1 MPSPMLDIAADL
13 HSACSPLLPE
23 PGIQRFQLV
32 GPDPI
37 PSSACARARD
47 AARDAKGRFAKGH
60 SGNPKGRPRGI
71 RNPRRR
77 PLGLLLRQAR
87 PGTLAPLVRRKR
99 YLRLPVLSLV
109 LPPARRPD
117 PGERLGIDFARMRSA
132 AEIAA
137 AIGKALTAVSR
148 GEITPSEGLRLA
160 RRARKP
166 LRALR
171 RKLWRG
177 IARLEA
183 LRRGA
188 SAPANS
194 LFRNSLFANSRFNRE
209 KFPVLRESRPMPSLR
224 LTGVRHS
231 VDNPPIQGVPRK
243 GLREASPPKPLEPD
257 PGRTGVGIGTL
268 RRVPIPHIARSGSS
282 QPETDHARFRSSADR
297 RAQSQWRRA
306 ACHDGLVPV
315 VAKNPCVG
323 PPAWRHPGGDA
334 RDRSGAER
342 QRAGGARLR
351 HLGSVFR
358 SGG

>member
-1 MPSPMLDIAADL
+1 MLDIAADL

-32 GPDPI
+32 DPDPI
-37 PSSACARARD
+37 PSRAGARAGSAAQRD
-47 AARDAKGRFAKGH
+47 ATRDAKGRFAKGH

-99 YLRLPVLSLV
+99 YLLRPVLSLV

-148 GEITPSEGLRLA
+148 GEITPREGLHLA

-183 LRRGA
+183 LRCGA

-194 LFRNSLFANSRFNRE
+194 LFTNSLFANSRFNRG
-209 KFPVLRESRPMPSLR
+209 KFPVLRESRPMPRLR
-224 LTGVRHS
+224 LTGARHS

-243 GLREASPPKPLEPD
+243 GLREARPPKPLEPD
-257 PGRTGVGIGTL
+257 PGRAGVGIGTL
-268 RRVPIPHIARSGSS
+268 HSTETHIDRSGSS
-282 QPETDHARFRSSADR
+282 QR
-297 RAQSQWRRA
+297 RPRCPIPPPCRPRA
-306 ACHDGLVPV
+306 KPMPWSRMSRPV
-315 VAKNPCVG
+315 M
-323 PPAWRHPGGDA
+323 
-334 RDRSGAER
+334 
-342 QRAGGARLR
+342 
-351 HLGSVFR
+351 
-358 SGG
+358 

>member
-1 MPSPMLDIAADL
+1 MPEIAADL
-13 HSACSPLLPE
+13 QLACSPLLPE
-23 PGIQRFQLV
+23 ARIWEFQLL

-37 PSSACARARD
+37 PSRACARAID

-99 YLRLPVLSLV
+99 YLLRPVLSLV

-194 LFRNSLFANSRFNRE
+194 LFRNSLFANSRFNRG

-231 VDNPPIQGVPRK
+231 VDNPPIQGVPR
-243 GLREASPPKPLEPD
+243 E
-257 PGRTGVGIGTL
+257 
-268 RRVPIPHIARSGSS
+268 
-282 QPETDHARFRSSADR
+282 
-297 RAQSQWRRA
+297 
-306 ACHDGLVPV
+306 
-315 VAKNPCVG
+315 
-323 PPAWRHPGGDA
+323 
-334 RDRSGAER
+334 GAEMR
-342 QRAGGARLR
+342 
-351 HLGSVFR
+351 
-358 SGG
+358 

>member
-1 MPSPMLDIAADL
+1 MLDIAADL

-23 PGIQRFQLV
+23 AESEESQSLD
-32 GPDPI
+32 PDPI
-37 PSSACARARD
+37 PSRACPRAKDAARD
-47 AARDAKGRFAKGH
+47 APRDAKGRFAKGH
-60 SGNPKGRPRGI
+60 SGNPTGRPRGI

-77 PLGLLLRQAR
+77 PLALLLRQAR

-99 YLRLPVLSLV
+99 YLRLPVLRLV
-109 LPPARRPD
+109 LPQPARRPD

-171 RKLWRG
+171 RKLWRD

-194 LFRNSLFANSRFNRE
+194 LSANSLFANSLFNRE
-209 KFPVLRESRPMPSLR
+209 KFPVLRESRPMLRLR

-231 VDNPPIQGVPRK
+231 VDNPPIQGVPWK

-257 PGRTGVGIGTL
+257 PGRTGVGIGT
-268 RRVPIPHIARSGSS
+268 PI
-282 QPETDHARFRSSADR
+282 
-297 RAQSQWRRA
+297 
-306 ACHDGLVPV
+306 
-315 VAKNPCVG
+315 
-323 PPAWRHPGGDA
+323 
-334 RDRSGAER
+334 
-342 QRAGGARLR
+342 
-351 HLGSVFR
+351 
-358 SGG
+358 

>member
-1 MPSPMLDIAADL
+1 MPEIAADL
-13 HSACSPLLPE
+13 HLACSGLLPE
-23 PGIQRFQLV
+23 TGIQEFQSL

-37 PSSACARARD
+37 PPRACARARD
-47 AARDAKGRFAKGH
+47 AARDANGRFAKGH

-87 PGTLAPLVRRKR
+87 PGTLAPLVKRKR
-99 YLRLPVLSLV
+99 YLRLPVLRLI
-109 LPPARRPD
+109 LPQPARQPD

-183 LRRGA
+183 LRCGA
-188 SAPANS
+188 
-194 LFRNSLFANSRFNRE
+194 
-209 KFPVLRESRPMPSLR
+209 
-224 LTGVRHS
+224 
-231 VDNPPIQGVPRK
+231 
-243 GLREASPPKPLEPD
+243 
-257 PGRTGVGIGTL
+257 
-268 RRVPIPHIARSGSS
+268 
-282 QPETDHARFRSSADR
+282 
-297 RAQSQWRRA
+297 
-306 ACHDGLVPV
+306 
-315 VAKNPCVG
+315 
-323 PPAWRHPGGDA
+323 
-334 RDRSGAER
+334 
-342 QRAGGARLR
+342 
-351 HLGSVFR
+351 
-358 SGG
+358 

>member
-1 MPSPMLDIAADL
+1 MLDIAADL

-23 PGIQRFQLV
+23 AESEESQSL

-37 PSSACARARD
+37 PSRACAHAEDAARD
-47 AARDAKGRFAKGH
+47 APRDAKGRFAKGH

-77 PLGLLLRQAR
+77 PLVLLRQAR

-99 YLRLPVLSLV
+99 YLLRPVLSLV
-109 LPPARRPD
+109 LPPARQPD
-117 PGERLGIDFARMRSA
+117 PGERIGIDFARMRSA

-137 AIGKALTAVSR
+137 AIGKALAAVSR

-171 RKLWRG
+171 RKLWRDL
-177 IARLEA
+177 ARLEA
-183 LRRGA
+183 LCRSA

-194 LFRNSLFANSRFNRE
+194 LFTNSLFAHSLFNRE
-209 KFPVLRESRPMPSLR
+209 KFAVRRESRPMLRLR

-257 PGRTGVGIGTL
+257 PGRAGVGIGTL
-268 RRVPIPHIARSGSS
+268 HSTEPHIARSGSS
-282 QPETDHARFRSSADR
+282 QPETDHARFR
-297 RAQSQWRRA
+297 
-306 ACHDGLVPV
+306 
-315 VAKNPCVG
+315 
-323 PPAWRHPGGDA
+323 PPAVQLAQRKRRGAARHP
-334 RDRSGAER
+334 S
-342 QRAGGARLR
+342 
-351 HLGSVFR
+351 
-358 SGG
+358 

>member
-1 MPSPMLDIAADL
+1 MLDIAADL

-23 PGIQRFQLV
+23 AGIQEFQQL

-37 PSSACARARD
+37 PSRAGARARNAAQGD
-47 AARDAKGRFAKGH
+47 ATRDAKGCFAKGH

-87 PGTLAPLVRRKR
+87 PGTLAPLVRRKP
-99 YLRLPVLSLV
+99 YLLRPVLSLV

-148 GEITPSEGLRLA
+148 GEITPSDGLHLA

-166 LRALR
+166 LRTLR

-183 LRRGA
+183 LRCGA

-194 LFRNSLFANSRFNRE
+194 LFTNSLFANSRLNRG
-209 KFPVLRESRPMPSLR
+209 KVPVRMESRPLPRLR
-224 LTGVRHS
+224 LTGARHS

-257 PGRTGVGIGTL
+257 PGRAGVGIGTPPL
-268 RRVPIPHIARSGSS
+268 KPLGTETHIDRSGSS
-282 QPETDHARFRSSADR
+282 QR
-297 RAQSQWRRA
+297 RPR
-306 ACHDGLVPV
+306 C
-315 VAKNPCVG
+315 
-323 PPAWRHPGGDA
+323 
-334 RDRSGAER
+334 
-342 QRAGGARLR
+342 
-351 HLGSVFR
+351 
-358 SGG
+358 

>member
-1 MPSPMLDIAADL
+1 MLDIAADL

-23 PGIQRFQLV
+23 AESEESQSL

-37 PSSACARARD
+37 PSRACVRARNVQRD
-47 AARDAKGRFAKGH
+47 ATRDAKGRFAKGH

-99 YLRLPVLSLV
+99 YLLRPVLSLV
-109 LPPARRPD
+109 LPPARQPD
-117 PGERLGIDFARMRSA
+117 PGERLDIDFARMRSA
-132 AEIAA
+132 PEIAA
-137 AIGKALTAVSR
+137 AIGKALTAISR

-171 RKLWRG
+171 RKLWRD

-194 LFRNSLFANSRFNRE
+194 PFTNSRFADSLLNRE
-209 KFPVLRESRPMPSLR
+209 KFPVLRESRPMTRLR

-243 GLREASPPKPLEPD
+243 GLREAGPPKPLEPD
-257 PGRTGVGIGTL
+257 PGRAGVGIGTL
-268 RRVPIPHIARSGSS
+268 HSTEPHIDRSGSS
-282 QPETDHARFRSSADR
+282 QPETDHARFRPPAEC
-297 RAQSQWRRA
+297 RAQSQWRGA
-306 ACHDGLVPV
+306 ARHDGFVPV
-315 VAKNPCVG
+315 LAEGARFG
-323 PPAWRHPGGDA
+323 PPARRYPRGDA

-342 QRAGGARLR
+342 Q
-351 HLGSVFR
+351 
-358 SGG
+358 

>member
-1 MPSPMLDIAADL
+1 MPEIAADL
-13 HSACSPLLPE
+13 QIACSPLPPE
-23 PGIQRFQLV
+23 ARIWEFQLL

-37 PSSACARARD
+37 PSRACARARG

-99 YLRLPVLSLV
+99 YLLRPVLSLV

-117 PGERLGIDFARMRSA
+117 PGERLGIDFSRMRSA

-137 AIGKALTAVSR
+137 ASGKALTAVSR

-166 LRALR
+166 LRTLR

-194 LFRNSLFANSRFNRE
+194 LFE

-257 PGRTGVGIGTL
+257 PGRAGVGIGTL
-268 RRVPIPHIARSGSS
+268 HSTETHIDRSGSS
-282 QPETDHARFRSSADR
+282 QR
-297 RAQSQWRRA
+297 RPRCPIPPPCRPRA
-306 ACHDGLVPV
+306 KPMPWSRMSRPV
-315 VAKNPCVG
+315 M
-323 PPAWRHPGGDA
+323 
-334 RDRSGAER
+334 
-342 QRAGGARLR
+342 
-351 HLGSVFR
+351 
-358 SGG
+358 

>member
-1 MPSPMLDIAADL
+1 MLDIAADL

-32 GPDPI
+32 DPDPI
-37 PSSACARARD
+37 PSRAGARARNAAQGD
-47 AARDAKGRFAKGH
+47 ASRDAKGRFAKGH

-99 YLRLPVLSLV
+99 YLLRPVLSLV

-194 LFRNSLFANSRFNRE
+194 LFRNSRFANSRFNRG

-231 VDNPPIQGVPRK
+231 VDNPPIQGVPR
-243 GLREASPPKPLEPD
+243 E
-257 PGRTGVGIGTL
+257 
-268 RRVPIPHIARSGSS
+268 
-282 QPETDHARFRSSADR
+282 
-297 RAQSQWRRA
+297 
-306 ACHDGLVPV
+306 
-315 VAKNPCVG
+315 
-323 PPAWRHPGGDA
+323 
-334 RDRSGAER
+334 GAEMR
-342 QRAGGARLR
+342 
-351 HLGSVFR
+351 
-358 SGG
+358 